1 MRDKR
6 RREMRGAAVLL
17 AVRSEEVRK
26 GAWWMPRLKEAMK
39 DVGSCE
45 NLRLGATGH

>member
-1 MRDKR
+1 V
-6 RREMRGAAVLL
+6 AAGKAQSRTCCGNESKLK
-17 AVRSEEVRK
+17 K

-39 DVGSCE
+39 DVGSCD